1 MLYGDDMK
9 KIVGIILL
17 SLVFLVTCLFKIG
30 SNVKAEPMSYF
41 QVYLD
46 GKAIGIINSKEGLEK
61 YINEKNEEYKEKFGV
76 DTIYS
81 PNGLD
86 IEKILTYSGKVD
98 TIAQVYERIVDCKP
112 FTVSG
117 YQFTLTSTI
126 SEEETDKSE
135 LEEKTRILKIYT
147 TKENIFDEAVTN
159 VIETF
164 VGEEEYKAYQEK
176 TQSQI
181 VTTGTYID
189 DVYLEDSITI
199 KETKIPVT
207 ETIYTD
213 SQTLSKYLL
222 FGTTEDQKRYTV
234 KTGDTIDDVA
244 FNNKISV
251 QEFLISNPS
260 FTSAQTLLFP
270 GQEVV
275 IGVINSQINVVVETS
290 VVEDK
295 TKKYSTVVKYD
306 DNLQK
311 GYTKVTQ
318 KGVNGVERVSQK
330 VKTVNGNVTYIKPE
344 GNLELKAA
352 VPEIV
357 VYGQKIIPSV
367 GIIGNWLWP
376 TRSGYTITSYY
387 GWRSNPFGGAREFHT
402 GLDIAGTGYGS
413 PIYASNNG
421 TVIVSENHWS
431 YGHYIVINHNN
442 GYYTLYAHMSK
453 RLKKVGDIVE
463 RGTTIGLVGSSGT
476 ATGPHLHFEVWK
488 GGPPFTGTRLNPSTL
503 KYYY

>member
-1 MLYGDDMK
+1 MK
-9 KIVGIILL
+9 KVIGIILL
-17 SLVFLVTCLFKIG
+17 VLLFGITCFIKEE
-30 SNVKAEPMSYF
+30 NRVKAKPKTYY

-46 GKAIGIINSKEGLEK
+46 GKMVGVINSKRELEK
-61 YINEKNEEYKEKFGV
+61 YINDKNKEYKEKLGV

-86 IEKILTYSGKVD
+86 IEKILTYSGNVD
-98 TIAQVYERIVDCKP
+98 STKEIYEKIVDIKP

-117 YQFTLTSTI
+117 FQFTLTSKVNEEKEN
-126 SEEETDKSE
+126 SET
-135 LEEKTRILKIYT
+135 EEKTRVIKIYT
-147 TKENIFDEAVTN
+147 TEEKIFDDAVEN

-164 VGEEEYKAYQEK
+164 VGENEYKAYREN

-181 VTTGTYID
+181 VTTGSYINSI
-189 DVYLEDSITI
+189 YLEDNITI
-199 KETKIPVT
+199 KSTKIPVS
-207 ETIYTD
+207 ETIYKD
-213 SQTLSKYLL
+213 SQELTKFLL
-222 FGTTEDQKRYTV
+222 FGTTQEQKRYKV
-234 KTGDTIDDVA
+234 KIGDTIESVA

-251 QEFLISNPS
+251 LEFLISNPT
-260 FTSAQTLLFP
+260 FTSATSLLFP

-275 IGVINSQINVVVETS
+275 IGITDSQINVVVESS

-295 TKKYSTVVKYD
+295 TKKYSTIVKYD
-306 DNLQK
+306 SNMQQ

-318 KGVNGVERVSQK
+318 KGSNGVERVSQQ
-330 VKTVNGNVTYIKPE
+330 VKTINGNIAYIKPE
-344 GNLELKAA
+344 GNVELKAA
-352 VPEIV
+352 VPQIV
-357 VYGQKIIPSV
+357 VYGQKVIPSV
-367 GIIGNWLWP
+367 GVTGNWLWP
-376 TRSGYTITSYY
+376 TRSGYTMTSYY
-387 GWRSNPFGGAREFHT
+387 GWRVNPFTGGREFHT

-421 TVIVSENHWS
+421 TVIVSAKHYS

-453 RLKKVGDIVE
+453 RKKQVGDIVE
-463 RGTTIGLVGSSGT
+463 RGDVIGLVGQSGS

-488 GGPPFTGTRLNPSTL
+488 NGPPFSGTRLNPSTL